1 MGKMS
6 GSGSGMNNP
15 KYLNSMM
22 RIRDGKNSD
31 PGSEI
36 NMDPQRCFV
45 RLSFS
50 EDWGV
55 RKQEYGFLLSGLSV
69 FSKEFAALG
78 CRLLVLIVRCAVG
91 CICLLQ
97 KNSRQVCCLVLTD
110 GC

>member
-1 MGKMS
+1 MEKI
-6 GSGSGMNNP
+6 
-15 KYLNSMM
+15 
-22 RIRDGKNSD
+22 RIR
-31 PGSEI
+31 GSEI
-36 NMDPQRCFV
+36 NMDPQHCFV

-55 RKQEYGFLLSGLSV
+55 RKQEHGHAV

-97 KNSRQVCCLVLTD
+97 KNSRKMLSSTY
-110 GC
+110 